1 MMKSR
6 SAGRHLLFSILSLLI
21 VLVVSF
27 GLGEAILRLKNASM
41 KNYDIEMW
49 RYAKE
54 LKARSTDS
62 RLGFE
67 HIPNSE
73 ATLESVLVRVNSWG
87 LRGGPVTD
95 KPQPGTRRILLLGS
109 SIALGWGVPEDQTLS
124 ALLQKNF
131 TDAGQRVEVLN
142 AGIGNYNAE
151 RYVERFLLRLAP
163 LEPSDILV
171 LAFARDGE
179 ELDSGGG
186 NFLLRHSELAVAIW
200 TAAHR
205 LLDPSG
211 EQSLTDHYKAVY
223 APGSPTLAVLQGEFA
238 KLADYAKAHNI
249 RVTVAMMP
257 DIHNLTD
264 YPLGFVNDAFAAM
277 SRQLGFTYVDLLPA
291 FVGRQPDE
299 VWAMPGDPHPNALG
313 HAIMAKTIF
322 PVLAAEAQA
331 PANSN

>member
-1 MMKSR
+1 MAKSR
-6 SAGRHLLFSILSLLI
+6 PAGRQLLFSILSLLI
-21 VLVVSF
+21 ALIVSLALAE
-27 GLGEAILRLKNASM
+27 GVIRLKNASM

-54 LKARSTDS
+54 LKVQSGDPQ
-62 RLGFE
+62 LGFE
-67 HIPNSE
+67 HVPNAQ
-73 ATLESVLVRVNSWG
+73 ATLQSVLVRTNSWG

-124 ALLQKNF
+124 ALLQKRF
-131 TDAGQRVEVLN
+131 ADAGQRVEVLN
-142 AGIGNYNAE
+142 AGVGNYNAE

-179 ELDSGGG
+179 ELDQGGG
-186 NFLLRHSELAVAIW
+186 NFLLRNSELAVTIW
-200 TAAHR
+200 IATHR
-205 LLDPSG
+205 LFDASG
-211 EQSLTDHYKAVY
+211 EMNLVDHYKAVY
-223 APGSPTLAVLQGEFA
+223 APGSHSLAVLQAEYA

-257 DIHNLTD
+257 DIHDLDD
-264 YPLGFVNDAFAAM
+264 YPLGFVDDTFAAM

-291 FVGRQPDE
+291 FKGLRPDE

-322 PVLAAEAQA
+322 PVLAAETQAQGG
-331 PANSN
+331 SN